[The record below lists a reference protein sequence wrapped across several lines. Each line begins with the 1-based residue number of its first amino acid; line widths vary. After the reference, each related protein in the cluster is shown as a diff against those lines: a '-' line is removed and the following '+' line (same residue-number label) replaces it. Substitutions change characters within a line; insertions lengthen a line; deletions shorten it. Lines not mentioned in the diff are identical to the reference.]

1 MDRNYEMF
9 VPPCKEMVRL
19 VLIIEY
25 KELPTRQGIDQL
37 SFKNNLPGP

>member
-9 VPPCKEMVRL
+9 VPPC
-19 VLIIEY
+19 